1 MRTLT
6 LRELNRT
13 YLHRQLLLER
23 SHLPI
28 TKAIAHLVALQSQVQ
43 NPPYIGLWS
52 RLHDFQRESLGALM
66 EQRQV
71 VRASWIRYTLH
82 LMLASDY
89 LQHRAAVQAAL
100 TKGHSGFHEP
110 HLKGLDEAPIIAAA
124 RQFYDGTPRTFADLR
139 ATLGP
144 LAPERRPETIASIA
158 RTNLP
163 LVQVYPAG
171 TWRTGGDVYYALADQ
186 WLAGTL
192 HPDPDPRPLLRRYLA
207 SHGPASVKD
216 MQAWAGMTKLK
227 EAVEAIPDLVT
238 YKAPDGTTLYDLP
251 DGEIVDSDTPA
262 TVRFMPEYDNLILSH
277 SDRTRV
283 MPDAYRKQVYLSA
296 GRVRSTVLVDG
307 MVGAVWKITRHK
319 ATATL
324 TIEALAPFPDEAAVL
339 AEGERLLRWVE
350 DDAEDYAVEV
360 MNLA

>member
-1 MRTLT
+1 MPTLT
-6 LRELNRT
+6 LRQLNRT

-23 SHLPI
+23 SALPL
-28 TKAIAHLVALQSQVQ
+28 TQAISHLVALQSQVQ
-43 NPPYIGLWS
+43 NPPYMGLWS
-52 RLHDFQRESLGALM
+52 RLHNFQRESLSALM

-71 VRASWIRYTLH
+71 VRASWIRHTLH
-82 LMLASDY
+82 LMLARDY
-89 LQHRAAVQAAL
+89 LQHRAAVQPAL
-100 TKGHSGFHEP
+100 TKAHSGFHGP

-124 RQFYDGTPRTFADLR
+124 RQFYDGTPRTFANLR

-144 LAPERRPETIASIA
+144 LAPDRRPETIASIA

-171 TWRTGGDVYYALADQ
+171 TWRTGGDVYYALANQ
-186 WLAGTL
+186 WLEGTL
-192 HPDPDPRPLLRRYLA
+192 NRDPDPCPLLRRYLA

-216 MQAWAGMTKLK
+216 MQAWAGMTRLK
-227 EAVEAIPDLVT
+227 EVVAEMPDLIT
-238 YKAPDGTTLYDLP
+238 YTAPDGTTLYDLP
-251 DGEIVDSDTPA
+251 DGEIVDGDMPA
-262 TVRFMPEYDNLILSH
+262 PVRFMPDYDNLILSH

-283 MPDAYRKQVYLSA
+283 MPDAYRKHVYLSA
-296 GRVRSTVLVDG
+296 GRVRATVLVDG

-350 DDAEDYAVEV
+350 DDAETYAVEV
-360 MNLA
+360 LALG